1 MILGS
6 LGNCTGK
13 TRPSKKNIEQVN
25 LKQDVSEFTEPLSV
39 SKLVLHDSGM
49 SLKLYNADTYLKTKY
64 QADEPDTEC
73 VRICEFM
80 NTSFSCCG
88 LRYSGTPLN
97 LHTEYNALT
106 DKSQAA
112 EPEKKCVRN

>member
-1 MILGS
+1 M
-6 LGNCTGK
+6 
-13 TRPSKKNIEQVN
+13 
-25 LKQDVSEFTEPLSV
+25 
-39 SKLVLHDSGM
+39 LHYSGM

-64 QADEPDTEC
+64 QADKPDTEF
-73 VRICEFM
+73 VRICELM

-97 LHTEYNALT
+97 LHAEYNALT

>member
-1 MILGS
+1 M
-6 LGNCTGK
+6 
-13 TRPSKKNIEQVN
+13 
-25 LKQDVSEFTEPLSV
+25 
-39 SKLVLHDSGM
+39 LHYSGM

-64 QADEPDTEC
+64 QAGEPVTEF
-73 VRICEFM
+73 VRIYEFV
-80 NTSFSCCG
+80 NTAFSCCG

-112 EPEKKCVRN
+112 EPEKEFVRK